1 MQPHGEQ
8 HNGSSKR
15 INLAHWPWWYLLANG
30 RQWRTPWVDPMFG
43 AWQPPTHSVIQ
54 QQVQPIPTILRQLH
68 ATLIQQPMIQ
78 TSLCQILCYDTLD
91 TTTSKLWLSLQPIPY
106 VLQLIQPSYMI
117 QQAIKSPFSYWH
129 NKLVRPYTTIDTARL
144 RYVTTLPSIQQANYY
159 YVTTSLLIPQ
169 AITFLYSYYT

>member
-43 AWQPPTHSVIQ
+43 VWQPPTHSVIQ
-54 QQVQPIPTILRQLH
+54 QQVQPLSTILRQLY

-78 TSLCQILCYDTLD
+78 PSLCQILCYDTLD
-91 TTTSKLWLSLQPIPY
+91 TAISKLWLSLPPIPY
-106 VLQLIQPSYMI
+106 VLQLIQKSYML
-117 QQAIKSPFSYWH
+117 QQASKSPFSYCH
-129 NKLVRPYTTIDTARL
+129 NNKLQGYNNLKLLYSNWYKLFWYYTPLDTTI
-144 RYVTTLPSIQQANYY
+144 YTLPSSYNTASS
-159 YVTTSLLIPQ
+159 YVPILL
-169 AITFLYSYYT
+169 